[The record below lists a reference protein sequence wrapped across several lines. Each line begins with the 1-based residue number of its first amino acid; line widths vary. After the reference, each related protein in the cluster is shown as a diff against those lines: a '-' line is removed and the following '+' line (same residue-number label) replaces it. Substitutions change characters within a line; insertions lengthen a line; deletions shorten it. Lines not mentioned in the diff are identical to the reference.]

1 MSVNFCPSFH
11 VHFDGGSRGIIF
23 ISQPQHQHF
32 TELESQ
38 ALAAYNTYL
47 NPDIV
52 GHGLIHKSVLWAYC
66 DCSCPAVADSDWL
79 IWWPR
84 RCLHV

>member
-1 MSVNFCPSFH
+1 MSVNFCPSLR

-23 ISQPQHQHF
+23 ISQPQHQQF

-38 ALAAYNTYL
+38 ALAANNTYL

-52 GHGLIHKSVLWAYC
+52 GHRPIFTTPYCGPTAIAVVQRLQTQIDSSDGQDVAYM
-66 DCSCPAVADSDWL
+66 
-79 IWWPR
+79 
-84 RCLHV
+84 

>member
-1 MSVNFCPSFH
+1 MSVNLCPSLR

-23 ISQPQHQHF
+23 ISQPQHQQF

-38 ALAAYNTYL
+38 ARASNDTYL

-52 GHGLIHKSVLWAYC
+52 GHRRVRDRLFRSPCCG
-66 DCSCPAVADSDWL
+66 PAAADSDWL